1 MFNLVDLVKVSIP
14 AMSPQQI
21 QAASAK
27 ASLGP
32 AVIVASIRMNVWFRS
47 LLIEW
52 CLIPF
57 PVCKS
62 PHRLYYTVI
71 TSLTILAKIKLLLI
85 LEGFHCREKIR
96 WSFSHCSWSIEVSS
110 SRGQHTACLW
120 FWNQNASPVSAVYC
134 QSVREPLRAVLCYL
148 ECRALLA
155 RAGWSGAEKSCVERA
170 APVQQQGTSAHQP
183 SQPAGHTNLCSVPVW
198 TQSFLAVQGSVE

>member
-1 MFNLVDLVKVSIP
+1 MWSLGVWNTPPAIEGTWVSALLSWCRDIVHFPFPEKLNCCSVTHLGTEWVYVFNLVDLVKVSIP
-14 AMSPQQI
+14 AMSSQQI

-62 PHRLYYTVI
+62 PHRLYYTVV
-71 TSLTILAKIKLLLI
+71 TSSTTLAKIKLLLI
-85 LEGFHCREKIR
+85 LEGFHCWEKNYMVILTLLL
-96 WSFSHCSWSIEVSS
+96 VY
-110 SRGQHTACLW
+110 RG
-120 FWNQNASPVSAVYC
+120 F
-134 QSVREPLRAVLCYL
+134 
-148 ECRALLA
+148 
-155 RAGWSGAEKSCVERA
+155 K
-170 APVQQQGTSAHQP
+170 
-183 SQPAGHTNLCSVPVW
+183 
-198 TQSFLAVQGSVE
+198 